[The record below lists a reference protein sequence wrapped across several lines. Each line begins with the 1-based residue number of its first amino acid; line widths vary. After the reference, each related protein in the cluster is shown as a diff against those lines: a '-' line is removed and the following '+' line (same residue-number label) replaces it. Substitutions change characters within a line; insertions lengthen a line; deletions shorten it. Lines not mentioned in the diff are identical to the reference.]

1 MKIGIIIKIVV
12 IVFYII
18 VVVILISCISSVC
31 KNVNVVLKCWRF
43 LFKVMLVLS
52 SRYVVR
58 FKKNVLK
65 FEKLFL
71 DSIMY

>member
-58 FKKNVLK
+58 FKKKCFKIWKVI
-65 FEKLFL
+65 FR
-71 DSIMY
+71 